1 MEPVSKVF
9 FHVDLDAF
17 FASVEQLDDP
27 SLKGKPV
34 IVGAMP
40 GRRGV
45 VSTCS
50 YEARAFGVHSAMPIS
65 EAFKRCPQ
73 GVYLPPRGRRYAER
87 SAEVMS
93 IFEEFTPDLRRMSID
108 EAFMDMTGTER
119 LWGPP
124 AEAAALL
131 KRRVREETGLG
142 ISVGVAPNPY
152 VAKIASGLRKPDG
165 LVVVEP
171 DRVEAFMLELPLAKL
186 WGAGEKTQERFREL
200 GILSTAQLASFGQAQ
215 MASIFGNAGGAFLYD
230 AVRGR
235 DPGMLSGGEAGSRSM
250 SAETTFERD
259 CADRERIESVL
270 LALSDELAY
279 RLWAEGFRSRTLVLK
294 LRLHDFTTVTRRAT
308 RPSYFLSSEDTV
320 AGATALLDKAWDGRS
335 EIRLLGLGL
344 AELEKEGAAIQ
355 GELFADGSERSR
367 KAQAAVFEIERKG
380 LGKVTRARLLGK
392 GGRGH
397 LAEDS
402 EGEAE
407 SGEEPSGAEGDPA
420 SEGG

>member
-1 MEPVSKVF
+1 MSRVF

-17 FASVEQLDDP
+17 FAAVEQLDDP
-27 SLKGKPV
+27 SLKGRPV
-34 IVGAMP
+34 VVGALP

-50 YEARAFGVHSAMPIS
+50 YEARAFGIHSAMPIS
-65 EAFKRCPQ
+65 EAVRRCPSAAF
-73 GVYLPPRGRRYAER
+73 LPPRGRRYAEK

-93 IFEEFTPDLRRMSID
+93 TFEEFTPDLWRMSID
-108 EAFMDMTGTER
+108 EAFLDMTGTEK
-119 LWGPP
+119 LWGAP
-124 AEAAALL
+124 EAAAGLL
-131 KRRVREETGLG
+131 KRRVMDRTGLS
-142 ISVGVAPNPY
+142 ISVGAAPNPY

-171 DRVEAFMLELPLAKL
+171 DRVEAFMLELPLKKL

-200 GILSTAQLASFGQAQ
+200 GILSMAQLASFGQAQ
-215 MASIFGNAGGAFLYD
+215 MASIFGKAGGAFLYD

-235 DPGMLSGGEAGSRSM
+235 DPGMLYGGEAGSRSM

-294 LRLHDFTTVTRRAT
+294 LRFHDFTTITRRAT
-308 RPSYFLSSEDTV
+308 RGSYYLTSEEV
-320 AGATALLDKAWDGRS
+320 NAGAKALLDKSWDGRA
-335 EIRLLGLGL
+335 EIRLLGAGL
-344 AELEKEGAAIQ
+344 ADLEKEGSSMQ
-355 GELFADGSERSR
+355 GELFADGNERTR

-397 LAEDS
+397 R
-402 EGEAE
+402 
-407 SGEEPSGAEGDPA
+407 EE
-420 SEGG
+420 EGGDEE

>member
-1 MEPVSKVF
+1 VSRVF

-27 SLKGKPV
+27 ELKGRPV

-73 GVYLPPRGRRYAER
+73 GVYLPPRGRRYAEK

-93 IFEEFTPDLRRMSID
+93 VFEEFTPDLSRMSID
-108 EAFMDMTGTER
+108 EAFLDMTGTER

-124 AEAAALL
+124 EEAARLL
-131 KRRVREETGLG
+131 KLAVRERTGLS

-171 DRVEAFMLELPLAKL
+171 GRVELFMLELPLGKL
-186 WGAGEKTQERFREL
+186 WGAGEKTQDRFREL

-215 MASIFGNAGGAFLYD
+215 MAAIFGKAGGAFLYD

-235 DPGMLSGGEAGSRSM
+235 DPGLLSGAEAGSRSM

-259 CADRERIESVL
+259 CADRERIEAVL

-294 LRLHDFTTVTRRAT
+294 LRFHDFTTLIRRAT
-308 RPSYFLSSEDTV
+308 RAAYYLSSQETL
-320 AGATALLDKAWDGRS
+320 AGAMALLDKSWDGRS

-344 AELEKEGAAIQ
+344 AELEKEGSSMQ
-355 GELFADGSERSR
+355 GELFADDNERGR
-367 KAQAAVFEIERKG
+367 RAQAAIFEIERKG
-380 LGKVTRARLLGK
+380 LGKITRARLLGR

-397 LAEDS
+397 RGGEP
-402 EGEAE
+402 EGE
-407 SGEEPSGAEGDPA
+407 D
-420 SEGG
+420 